1 MSAAGWLVLASL
13 VAVAYLTAAS
23 AALRSVSRIWLRHWV
38 ERRLQGGVI
47 APLSIEDIRRLLFA
61 AGTTVALIAFGA
73 GAVIGTRAAA
83 SPLVLLEQSIIAAL
97 LILVFGQLIPR
108 AIGRRWATALVP
120 ILVPPVRALAWVLA
134 PLVLIAHELGRIG
147 GRTVVPPP
155 QDEERESLEDLLREG
170 ELEGVGDATESA
182 IITGIVEFSTKR
194 AREVMT
200 PRDQIY
206 AVDRNAAFAD
216 SARGIAETHYARIP
230 VMDGDP
236 DRIVGMWHAF
246 DVLKSDLETAPPLRS
261 IVRIPATTPASDL
274 LYRMLRERTHLA
286 VVQDEAQRTLGLISL
301 EDLLEELVGE
311 IRDEHDDPTT

>member
-1 MSAAGWLVLASL
+1 MSALGWWVLASL
-13 VAVAYLTAAS
+13 AAVAYLTAAA
-23 AALRSVSRIWLRHWV
+23 AALRAVSRIWLRHWV
-38 ERRLQGGVI
+38 EQRLQGGVI
-47 APLSIEDIRRLLFA
+47 APLSIDDIRRLLFA
-61 AGTTVALIAFGA
+61 AGTTVALIAFA
-73 GAVIGTRAAA
+73 TGAVIGTRAGA
-83 SPLVLLEQSIIAAL
+83 SPVVLVEQCVLGAL
-97 LILVFGQLIPR
+97 LLLVVGQLVPR
-108 AIGRRWATALVP
+108 AVGRRWATALVP
-120 ILVPPVRALAWVLA
+120 VLVPPIRVLAWLLA

-155 QDEERESLEDLLREG
+155 LDEERESLEDLLREG

-200 PRDQIY
+200 PREQIY
-206 AVDRNAAFAD
+206 AVNRTAAFAE
-216 SARGIAETHYARIP
+216 SARGIAESQYARIP

-236 DRIVGMWHAF
+236 DHIVGMWHAF
-246 DVLKSDLETAPPLRS
+246 DVLKSDLETAPPLRA
-261 IVRIPATTPASDL
+261 IVRVPASTSASDL

-286 VVQDEAQRTLGLISL
+286 VVQDDAQRTLGLISL